1 VAVRITSSQ
10 IGTWLVVTVVALLIW
25 FWAAGE
31 TRKEDTVSFRVDL
44 VPPETREWVVSPSFF
59 DASVTVLGSPLALR
73 KARELGAVEL
83 HLGNELPATP
93 GALTANVA
101 ALLASHH
108 PLRRTG
114 VSVLSAQPVTVD
126 ITVDRLVAVT
136 AAIKPILPNLQTAGD
151 VTVTPTQATVRLPL
165 RLRDVAGDDLTLEA
179 VVDQARLDQVEP
191 GRFYS
196 LAAKLRL
203 PQSLADNSI
212 PFEIDPPLAT
222 VEFTVRSRIEQ
233 VTLPQVLVQ
242 IAGPWQDHEEYIV
255 EVDERD
261 KQVQD
266 VTIKADGDLIKRI
279 AANDVP
285 VVALVHLTNKDKEQR
300 IESKPVTCFLAILP
314 DGPVTLVE
322 AEIADSPGPPVIRL
336 NITPRAKE

>member
-1 VAVRITSSQ
+1 
-10 IGTWLVVTVVALLIW
+10 
-25 FWAAGE
+25 
-31 TRKEDTVSFRVDL
+31 
-44 VPPETREWVVSPSFF
+44 
-59 DASVTVLGSPLALR
+59 
-73 KARELGAVEL
+73 
-83 HLGNELPATP
+83 
-93 GALTANVA
+93 
-101 ALLASHH
+101 
-108 PLRRTG
+108 
-114 VSVLSAQPVTVD
+114 
-126 ITVDRLVAVT
+126 
-136 AAIKPILPNLQTAGD
+136 
-151 VTVTPTQATVRLPL
+151 
-165 RLRDVAGDDLTLEA
+165 
-179 VVDQARLDQVEP
+179 
-191 GRFYS
+191 
-196 LAAKLRL
+196 
-203 PQSLADNSI
+203 
-212 PFEIDPPLAT
+212 

-261 KQVQD
+261 KQVQE

-279 AANDVP
+279 AANEVP